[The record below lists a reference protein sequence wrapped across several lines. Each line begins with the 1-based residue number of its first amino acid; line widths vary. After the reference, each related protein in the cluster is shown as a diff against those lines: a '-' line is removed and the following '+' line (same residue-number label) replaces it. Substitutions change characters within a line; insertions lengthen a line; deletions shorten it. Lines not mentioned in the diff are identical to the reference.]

1 MPLFAPRI
9 SALRTGLGLGLV
21 LCACLLAAPAA
32 ARADGEDPVVIER
45 ITNLNKKALDAY
57 NNLDFEDARKLLKQ
71 ALDMCSSSGLDRHP
85 IKARTHVHM
94 GVVLI
99 AAKQQDLGVKQFRKA
114 REIQP
119 DIQVT
124 KALANPEIIQAFEE
138 AGAAGGAD
146 AGGDTGGGSQPPDE
160 GGGGAE
166 QPDISHLPVAR
177 GRKGRPVMIAVNVS
191 PTLTGYAK
199 IVLAY
204 RPEGTDEFM
213 ARDMRR
219 SGNRY
224 TAEIPADATDGNV
237 VQYYVEAE
245 AEDESAVAASGSEEK
260 PFVVSLSGKGGGGD
274 GDDDVDEDSGEDKG
288 KFFLSVLGGTGTGY
302 VTGTGEVNA
311 DNKVDAGFAM
321 SAAAHIVPE
330 VGYFLSSGFR
340 LSLQFRY
347 QVVTGTTP
355 LNLAAVQASRPGQT
369 INQNMCGPDGLCSAA
384 TYAFAVIARATWIF
398 GSDMIRPYFSFG
410 VGGGQIRHVV
420 TFTSLTNTNP
430 NMKEGLCG
438 TSGKLPCVDTVLSG
452 PIFAGPGGGIIIDIT
467 PTFGVV
473 AEIGTLLGFPK
484 FTFHLDGNAGVAAKF

>member
-1 MPLFAPRI
+1 MPLFAQRI
-9 SALRTGLGLGLV
+9 SPLRIGLGLV
-21 LCACLLAAPAA
+21 LCACLLAASSA
-32 ARADGEDPVVIER
+32 ARADGEDPAAIDR

-71 ALDMCSSSGLDRHP
+71 ALDMCSSSGLDKHP
-85 IKARTHVHM
+85 IKARTHIHM

-99 AAKQQDLGVKQFRKA
+99 AAKQQELGVKQFRKA
-114 REIQP
+114 QEIQP

-138 AGAAGGAD
+138 ARAGGG
-146 AGGDTGGGSQPPDE
+146 GGDSGDSGSQPVD
-160 GGGGAE
+160 GGSSSSE

-177 GRKGRPVMIAVNVS
+177 GKKGRAVLIAVNVS
-191 PTLTGYAK
+191 PTLTGFSK

-204 RPEGTDEFM
+204 RAEGAEEFM
-213 ARDMRR
+213 ARDMKR

-224 TAEIPADATDGNV
+224 TAEIPADATEGNV

-245 AEDESAVAASGSEEK
+245 AEDESSVAASGSEEK
-260 PFVVSLSGKGGGGD
+260 PYVISLSGKGGGGGGGGGED
-274 GDDDVDEDSGEDKG
+274 EDEDEDSDEDKG

-311 DNKVDAGFAM
+311 DNKVDAGFAR

-330 VGYFLSSGFR
+330 VGYFISSGFR

-355 LNLAAVQASRPGQT
+355 LNLDAVQQSRPG
-369 INQNMCGPDGLCSAA
+369 ININMCGADHLCSTA

-398 GSDMIRPYFSFG
+398 GSGTLRPYFSFG
-410 VGGGQIRHVV
+410 LGGGQIRHVV
-420 TFTSLTNTNP
+420 TFTSLTSANP
-430 NMKEGLCG
+430 NAKEGLCG
-438 TSGKLPCVDTVLSG
+438 KTGNLVPCVDTVLSG
-452 PIFAGPGGGIIIDIT
+452 PIFAGPGGGIIFDIT
-467 PTFGVV
+467 PTFSAV
-473 AEIGTLLGFPK
+473 AEVGSLLGFPK
-484 FTFHLDGNAGVAAKF
+484 FTFHLDGNVGVAAKF